1 MRKRNYHSRSY
12 HKFFEDWA
20 ELRRLDENGKIHV
33 ERVYVGKYYRS
44 PLTIGQ
50 RIARQLLYVFLYGL
64 SIALFVIGGIR
75 DIPVN
80 HSLIPS
86 LFVAICIFP
95 LAWLILPL
103 FRNLTMP
110 KEMIIRQYR
119 AASLDLIRI
128 SGIASGALAVAA
140 LVTLLFLVTGKGWL
154 RETVGCA
161 LCYLVAAGLLFALR
175 FLEQRLKYEVL
186 PPRTSRPENST
197 IIEFESAVQRF

>member
-20 ELRRLDENGKIHV
+20 ELKRLDENGKIHV

-50 RIARQLLYVFLYGL
+50 RIARQLLYVLLYGL
-64 SIALFVIGGIR
+64 SIALFVMGGIR

-95 LAWLILPL
+95 LAWLILPF

-110 KEMIIRQYR
+110 REMIIRQYR

-140 LVTLLFLVTGKGWL
+140 LVNLLFLVTGNSSLW
-154 RETVGCA
+154 ETVECA
-161 LCYLVAAGLLFALR
+161 LGYLVAAGLLFALR

-186 PPRTSRPENST
+186 PPRTSRPEYST